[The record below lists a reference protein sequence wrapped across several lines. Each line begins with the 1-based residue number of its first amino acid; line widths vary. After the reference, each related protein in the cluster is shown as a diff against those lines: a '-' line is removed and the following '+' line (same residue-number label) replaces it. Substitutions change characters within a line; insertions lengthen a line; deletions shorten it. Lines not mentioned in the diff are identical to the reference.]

1 MQIGVK
7 GEFFRIAASAGDRKL
22 DNLLT
27 SIGHEGVDNVVEV
40 AFVVL
45 ILPFQLNLRAR
56 WYGNEIWSNLL

>member
-7 GEFFRIAASAGDRKL
+7 GEFFLVVASASARKL

-27 SIGHEGVDNVVEV
+27 SIGREGVDNVVEV

-56 WYGNEIWSNLL
+56 